1 MTAPA
6 PRPAPAPTPTPFP
19 EVHPRRW
26 TRISAIA
33 TRHAFVLRRSPHRAF
48 DVFVW
53 PVVDVLLWGSLGVF
67 VAQQGDAGQSGVEYL
82 LAGILLFHV
91 LYQSQIALSTGFLE
105 EVWSR
110 NLLNFMTTPCTEW
123 EYAAG
128 VALFGLAKVATGLA
142 VVVLAAFG
150 FYAFSIFDVGWAL
163 LPIGTVLLVA
173 GWSISLFV
181 IGLVLRFG
189 QSAEVL
195 AWGILFVVMPLSGI
209 FYPVDALPT
218 VLQPVSILL
227 PTTHAFAAV
236 RTVLDGDPMPWDD
249 VVVSAVGCVAVALLG
264 LWFVARM
271 LKTFRQRG
279 YITRFS

>member
-1 MTAPA
+1 MS
-6 PRPAPAPTPTPFP
+6 APTDDRLGLAGI
-19 EVHPRRW
+19 HPRRW
-26 TRISAIA
+26 TRIKAIA
-33 TRHAFVLRRSPHRAF
+33 IRHAYVLRRSPHRSF

-67 VAQQGDAGQSGVEYL
+67 VTRQGQAGQAGAEYL

-110 NLLNFMTTPCTEW
+110 NLLNFMTTPCNEW

-142 VVVLAAFG
+142 VVFLAAFG

-163 LPIGTVLLVA
+163 IPIGSVLLIA

-189 QSAEVL
+189 QSAEVM

-209 FYPVDALPT
+209 FYPIDALPA
-218 VLQPVSILL
+218 VLQPLAAVL
-227 PTTHAFAAV
+227 PTTHAFAAL
-236 RTVLDGDPMPWDD
+236 RTVLDGDPMPWDQI
-249 VVVSAVGCVAVALLG
+249 AIAAAGCVGVALVG
-264 LWFVARM
+264 LWFVSHM

>member
-1 MTAPA
+1 MTATADASLGPSL
-6 PRPAPAPTPTPFP
+6 T
-19 EVHPRRW
+19 PRRW
-26 TRISAIA
+26 TRIKAVSI
-33 TRHAFVLRRSPHRAF
+33 RHAYVLKRSPHRAF

-67 VAQQGDAGQSGVEYL
+67 VSQQTDAAQSGVAYL

-110 NLLNFMTTPCTEW
+110 NLLNVMTTPVTEW
-123 EYAAG
+123 EYAVG
-128 VALFGLAKVATGLA
+128 VALFGLAKVATGLS

-150 FYAFSIFDVGWAL
+150 FYAFSIFEVGWAL
-163 LPIGTVLLVA
+163 IPIGAILLIA

-209 FYPVDALPT
+209 FYPVEALPT
-218 VLQPVSILL
+218 VLQPIATAL
-227 PTTHAFAAV
+227 PTTHAFAAM
-236 RTVLDGDPMPWDD
+236 RTVLDGDPIPWDQIAIA
-249 VVVSAVGCVAVALLG
+249 AVGCVGVAIAG
-264 LWFVARM
+264 LWFVTHM
-271 LKTFRQRG
+271 LKTFRKRG
-279 YITRFS
+279 YVTRFS

>member
-1 MTAPA
+1 MTLPA
-6 PRPAPAPTPTPFP
+6 SSPPAAPTGPPAS
-19 EVHPRRW
+19 PRRW
-26 TRISAIA
+26 TRIKAIA
-33 TRHAFVLRRSPHRAF
+33 IRHAYVLRRSPHRAF

-67 VAQQGDAGQSGVEYL
+67 VSQQTDAAQSGVPYL

-110 NLLNFMTTPCTEW
+110 NLLNFMTTPVTEW

-128 VALFGLAKVATGLA
+128 VALFGLAKVVTGLA
-142 VVVLAAFG
+142 VVVVAAFG

-163 LPIGTVLLVA
+163 LPIGAVLLIA

-218 VLQPVSILL
+218 VLQPISVAL

-236 RTVLDGDPMPWDD
+236 RTVLDGDPIPWDQIAIA
-249 VVVSAVGCVAVALLG
+249 AVGCVAVAVAG
-264 LWFVARM
+264 LWFVAHM
-271 LKTFRQRG
+271 LRTFRKRG

>member
-1 MTAPA
+1 MS
-6 PRPAPAPTPTPFP
+6 APTDDRLDLPAIN
-19 EVHPRRW
+19 PRRW
-26 TRISAIA
+26 TRIKAIA
-33 TRHAFVLRRSPHRAF
+33 IRHAYVLRRSPHRSF

-67 VAQQGDAGQSGVEYL
+67 VTQQGEAGQAGAEYL

-110 NLLNFMTTPCTEW
+110 NLLNFMTTPCSEW

-142 VVVLAAFG
+142 VVFLAAFG

-163 LPIGTVLLVA
+163 IPIGTVLLIA

-189 QSAEVL
+189 QSAEVM

-209 FYPVDALPT
+209 FYPIDALPT
-218 VLQPVSILL
+218 VLQPLAAVL
-227 PTTHAFAAV
+227 PTTHAFAAL
-236 RTVLDGDPMPWDD
+236 RSVLDGDPMPWGQI
-249 VVVSAVGCVAVALLG
+249 AIAAAGCVGVAVVG
-264 LWFVARM
+264 LWFVAHM

>member
-1 MTAPA
+1 VSASPD
-6 PRPAPAPTPTPFP
+6 PTLATSAI
-19 EVHPRRW
+19 HPRRW
-26 TRISAIA
+26 TRIKAIA
-33 TRHAFVLRRSPHRAF
+33 IRHAYVLRRSPHRSF

-67 VAQQGDAGQSGVEYL
+67 VTRQGEAGQAGAEYL

-142 VVVLAAFG
+142 VVFLAALG
-150 FYAFSIFDVGWAL
+150 FYAFSILDVGWAL
-163 LPIGTVLLVA
+163 IPIGSVLLIA

-189 QSAEVL
+189 QSAEVM

-209 FYPVDALPT
+209 FYPVDALPA
-218 VLQPVSILL
+218 VLQPLAVAL
-227 PTTHAFAAV
+227 PTTHAFAAL
-236 RTVLDGDPMPWDD
+236 RAVLDGDPMPWDQL
-249 VVVSAVGCVAVALLG
+249 AIAAAGCIGVALAG
-264 LWFVARM
+264 LWFVSHM
-271 LKTFRQRG
+271 LKTFRRRG

>member
-1 MTAPA
+1 MS
-6 PRPAPAPTPTPFP
+6 APTDRTVDLPGI
-19 EVHPRRW
+19 HPRRW
-26 TRISAIA
+26 TRIKAIA
-33 TRHAFVLRRSPHRAF
+33 IRHAYVLRRSPHRSF

-67 VAQQGDAGQSGVEYL
+67 VTQQSEAGQAGAEYL

-110 NLLNFMTTPCTEW
+110 NLLNFMTTPCSEW

-142 VVVLAAFG
+142 VVFLAAFG
-150 FYAFSIFDVGWAL
+150 FYAFSILDVGWAL
-163 LPIGTVLLVA
+163 IPIGTVLLIA

-189 QSAEVL
+189 QSAEVM

-209 FYPVDALPT
+209 FYPVDALPA
-218 VLQPVSILL
+218 VLQPLAVVL
-227 PTTHAFAAV
+227 PTTHAFAAL
-236 RTVLDGDPMPWDD
+236 RTVLDGDPMPWGQI
-249 VVVSAVGCVAVALLG
+249 AIAAAGCVGVALVG
-264 LWFVARM
+264 LWFVSHM

>member
-1 MTAPA
+1 MNANTDASSMV
-6 PRPAPAPTPTPFP
+6 P
-19 EVHPRRW
+19 EVRPRRW
-26 TRISAIA
+26 TRIKAIA
-33 TRHAFVLRRSPHRAF
+33 IRHAYVLRRSPHRSF

-67 VAQQGDAGQSGVEYL
+67 VTQQGEAGQAGAEYL

-142 VVVLAAFG
+142 VVFLAAFG

-163 LPIGTVLLVA
+163 IPIGSVLLIA

-195 AWGILFVVMPLSGI
+195 AWGVLFVVMPLSGI
-209 FYPVDALPT
+209 FYPVDALPA
-218 VLQPVSILL
+218 VLQPLSTVL
-227 PTTHAFAAV
+227 PTTHAFTALRA
-236 RTVLDGDPMPWDD
+236 VLDGDPMPWDQF
-249 VVVSAVGCVAVALLG
+249 AIAATGCVGVALAG
-264 LWFVARM
+264 LWFVTHM
-271 LKTFRQRG
+271 LKTFRRRG

>member
-1 MTAPA
+1 MSPRAVDPFTTPA
-6 PRPAPAPTPTPFP
+6 AT
-19 EVHPRRW
+19 PRRW
-26 TRISAIA
+26 TRIKAVAI
-33 TRHAFVLRRSPHRAF
+33 RHAYVLKRSPHRAF

-67 VAQQGDAGQSGVEYL
+67 VSQQTDAAQSGVSYM

-110 NLLNFMTTPCTEW
+110 NLLNFMTTPVTEW
-123 EYAAG
+123 EYAVG
-128 VALFGLAKVATGLA
+128 VALFGLVKVVTGLA

-150 FYAFSIFDVGWAL
+150 FYAFSIFEIGWAL
-163 LPIGTVLLVA
+163 LPIGAILLIA

-218 VLQPVSILL
+218 ILQPIAVAL
-227 PTTHAFAAV
+227 PTTHAFSAV
-236 RTVLDGDPMPWDD
+236 RTVLDGDPIPWDEL
-249 VVVSAVGCVAVALLG
+249 AIAAIGCVGVAFAG
-264 LWFVARM
+264 LWFVAHM
-271 LKTFRQRG
+271 LKTFRKRG